1 MDRMFRIGFLLA
13 LLALW
18 GCKSKPESTAVVKAG
33 SAKDAPELDSD
44 KGSQLARATER
55 NVDQYYELLRQGRT
69 QQSVALRQVVARA
82 VDDDWATFAAV
93 ANDEKR
99 SIVRNM
105 SVKCISFAS
114 AKRVEAR
121 ELLLG
126 ICANKPPKPPWLLAN
141 AVLGIGNL
149 LDRETDLTPV
159 ISLCGH
165 GDVEVRTNAA
175 TALLHLFR
183 VKATPRELT
192 PQYHAAID
200 RLVTI
205 LHDRT
210 SVRGRRAAAWAL
222 ANLHHPALLD
232 HLISALLDDDE
243 QVQVGG
249 LRGIEQLGDQRA
261 LEPLL
266 AYLRK
271 GPTPEGASWAQKAL
285 VSIAVQGG
293 FTDKAAELEEL
304 GANPKLWEKWFT
316 ARRSR

>member
-1 MDRMFRIGFLLA
+1 MRLCLLVA
-13 LLALW
+13 LCAL
-18 GCKSKPESTAVVKAG
+18 GACKSKPESTAVVKAG
-33 SAKDAPELDSD
+33 SAKDAPELDTD
-44 KGSQLARATER
+44 KGTQLVRATER
-55 NVDQYYELLRQGRT
+55 NVDQYYELLQQGRT

-105 SVKCISFAS
+105 AVKCISFANG
-114 AKRVEAR
+114 KRTEAR
-121 ELLLG
+121 DLLLA
-126 ICANKPPKPPWLLAN
+126 ICANKPPQPPWLLAN

-149 LDRETDLTPV
+149 LDRDTDLTPV
-159 ISLCGH
+159 IALCGH

-183 VKATPRELT
+183 VKPPPRDLT

-205 LHDRT
+205 LHDRA
-210 SVRGRRAAAWAL
+210 SARGRRAAAWAL
-222 ANLHHPALLD
+222 ANLHHPAVLD
-232 HLISALLDDDE
+232 HLISALADDDE

-249 LRGIEQLGDQRA
+249 LRGIEVLGDQRA

-293 FTDKAAELEEL
+293 FTDKAAELDAL
-304 GANPKLWEKWFT
+304 GVNPKLWEKWFQ
-316 ARRSR
+316 AKRAG